1 MLDEFLTSERTE
13 MRLARSIV
21 QGLLSVAIV
30 AVPLVMGGVVED
42 PTWASVATAAIMCV
56 HDAHGQPRGR
66 PRGRHRRGRRRGG
79 VAVADELTKEGEE
92 ALESSLV
99 EGVDTDGDGN
109 PDNLEDGDL

>member
-42 PTWASVATAAIMCV
+42 PTWASVAAAIMCGLSPLMAMMRTGNPEDGLV
-56 HDAHGQPRGR
+56 DATG
-66 PRGRHRRGRRRGG
+66 
-79 VAVADELTKEGEE
+79 ADDDGEE
-92 ALESSLV
+92 
-99 EGVDTDGDGN
+99 
-109 PDNLEDGDL
+109 

>member
-30 AVPLVMGGVVED
+30 AVPLVMGGVAED

-56 HDAHGQPRGR
+56 LSPLMAMMRTGNPEDGLVDATG
-66 PRGRHRRGRRRGG
+66 
-79 VAVADELTKEGEE
+79 ADDDGEE
-92 ALESSLV
+92 
-99 EGVDTDGDGN
+99 
-109 PDNLEDGDL
+109 